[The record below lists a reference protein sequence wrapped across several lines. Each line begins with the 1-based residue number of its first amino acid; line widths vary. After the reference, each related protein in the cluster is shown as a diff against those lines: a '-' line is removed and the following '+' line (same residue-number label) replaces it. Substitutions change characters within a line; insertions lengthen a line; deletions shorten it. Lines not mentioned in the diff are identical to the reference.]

1 MKIST
6 ISRDMV
12 DQRFV
17 ACDEIWMARP
27 TVLTERGDL
36 PSGTTVL
43 VMGVPAHMDHRF
55 ADTAP
60 LFAVV
65 QICHQT
71 IRVDGVILG
80 HDWFLSEKYK
90 GDVREAHRPYR
101 SVRLPRISV
110 LEEGRVPHEGHA
122 GVALRAQG
130 TKLDDSILIVATTA
144 DARRWLGDGHLTATI
159 AWDQT
164 ASHGVE
170 TTETIVLDFVNHLLE
185 YG

>member
-1 MKIST
+1 
-6 ISRDMV
+6 
-12 DQRFV
+12 
-17 ACDEIWMARP
+17 
-27 TVLTERGDL
+27 
-36 PSGTTVL
+36 
-43 VMGVPAHMDHRF
+43 MGVPAHMDQWF
-55 ADTAP
+55 AVTGP

-65 QICHQT
+65 QICRQT
-71 IRVDGVILG
+71 IMVEGIVLG

-122 GVALRAQG
+122 VVALRAEG

-164 ASHGVE
+164 ASQGVE